1 MMVPASIASAVMI
14 IILEGAVVAFN
25 YMRFKAPLHIQ
36 KWRSDGSSPTES
48 VRDQSLRKILRVGII
63 DTIADCIHIVLLIA
77 VGFGMIEAVGHS
89 DLHSWRVRCFYNF
102 GVIYT
107 YLTLLAVASSL
118 FRQLANSGKH
128 NLFDCVHSNYC
139 NHRTRQTHIHT
150 NMHVLIML
158 LNTFFTT
165 LLQKIHSYR

>member
-1 MMVPASIASAVMI
+1 MVPASIASAVMI
-14 IILEGAVVAFN
+14 IILEGAVVIL
-25 YMRFKAPLHIQ
+25 YMSFKASLHIQ

-118 FRQLANSGKH
+118 FRQLATSGKH
-128 NLFDCVHSNYC
+128 NLFDCVHSTNYC

-150 NMHVLIML
+150 NIHELIML

-165 LLQKIHSYR
+165 LLHKIHSYR